1 MPDAVEI
8 ARPSHSAA
16 IREATA
22 LFHDRRYLTLLGKA
36 TGTGVAAGILARKLP
51 AFGLPIALLAGI
63 YVGLELAAYMADET
77 DRRGAIDAP
86 SIRIVPDQAPAL
98 RKDHDAD
105 PA

>member
-1 MPDAVEI
+1 MPD

-16 IREATA
+16 IREASA

-63 YVGLELAAYMADET
+63 YVGLELAAYMAEQAED
-77 DRRGAIDAP
+77 RGAIDAA
-86 SIRIVPDQAPAL
+86 SVVRRVVPINPPEVT
-98 RKDHDAD
+98 DA
-105 PA
+105 